1 MDQEELARLCE
12 NTQELYQIY
21 QWKDGRGFIE
31 PPPVLRL
38 WLLDG
43 ILQCLACL
51 EHWQLGGGDL
61 HRFVGPGIATGPG
74 VALFH
79 LERAEAHQ
87 LYLVPGFHRLGQ
99 RVGQSTQRGLAVL
112 LDRPDFSA
120 MADTNSTLSMQK
132 HPLYENYRVIVHLFG
147 LYRKM
152 ILHA

>member
-1 MDQEELARLCE
+1 MKTHKSCIKSINEK
-12 NTQELYQIY
+12 T
-21 QWKDGRGFIE
+21 
-31 PPPVLRL
+31 
-38 WLLDG
+38 
-43 ILQCLACL
+43 
-51 EHWQLGGGDL
+51 GGGSL
-61 HRFVGPGIATGPG
+61 NLRPFCVYGYWMESFNALPGIATGPG